1 MPVIELVDVHYQ
13 YPDPRPVFTGLDL
26 AVSEGEAVGIVG
38 PNGAGKTTLF
48 LLLAGILQPDRGDV
62 RVLGAQAGSDELR
75 GRVGVVFQGTDDQ
88 LFSTVVED
96 DIAFGPLNLGLSRE
110 EVRNRVR
117 EALAAVG
124 LEGFEQRVPHHLSS
138 GEKRKVA
145 LASVLSMR
153 PELLLLDE
161 PTSDL
166 DSRSRRELSEWLV
179 TFPGTRVIASH
190 DFEFLVEST
199 NRILVLGQG
208 SVRAQGDP
216 LTLLSDP
223 SLMTPL
229 GLESPLGLQA
239 LKKLAPKT

>member
-1 MPVIELVDVHYQ
+1 MPVIELVDVQYQ
-13 YPDPRPVFTGLDL
+13 YPDPRPVFSGLDL
-26 AVSEGEAVGIVG
+26 TVMEGEAIGIVG

-48 LLLAGILQPDRGDV
+48 LLLAGILQPDGGEV
-62 RVLGAQAGSDELR
+62 RVFGAPAGSEDLR

-96 DIAFGPLNLGLSRE
+96 DIAFGPLNLGLPRE
-110 EVRNRVR
+110 EVQSRVR

-124 LEGFEQRVPHHLSS
+124 LEGFEHRVPHHLSG

-145 LASVLSMR
+145 LAAVLSMH

-166 DSRSRRELSEWLV
+166 DSRARRELSDWLG
-179 TFPGTRVIASH
+179 TFPGTRVVASH

-199 NRILVLGQG
+199 HRILVLGEGRVQ
-208 SVRAQGDP
+208 AEGDP
-216 LTLLSDP
+216 LALLSDP
-223 SLMTPL
+223 DRMTPL
-229 GLESPLGLQA
+229 GLEAPLGLQA
-239 LKKLAPKT
+239 LRKSRQK